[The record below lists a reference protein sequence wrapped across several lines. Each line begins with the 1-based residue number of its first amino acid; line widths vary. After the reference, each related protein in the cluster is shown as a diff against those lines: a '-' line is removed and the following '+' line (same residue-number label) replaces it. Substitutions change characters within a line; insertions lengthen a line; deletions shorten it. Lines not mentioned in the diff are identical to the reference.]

1 MVNRPIR
8 MDPVDR
14 SSWRRT
20 IATVEAAKM
29 TPSIPRMVLPALF
42 SGALLIGVLANV
54 QAANWMVVMTEDD
67 RFEPESLTVALGDSV
82 TWVNEDTDP
91 HTSTSGANCS
101 ADGDWD
107 SDTLNQGDSFTYV
120 TDEIETIPYHCSFH
134 CEMGMVGTLVVTEPT
149 PAERETWGRVKSL
162 FRAGS

>member
-29 TPSIPRMVLPALF
+29 KPSIPRMVLPALF

-67 RFEPESLTVALGDSV
+67 RFEPESLTVALGESV
-82 TWVNEDTDP
+82 TWVKEDTDP
-91 HTSTSGANCS
+91 HT
-101 ADGDWD
+101 
-107 SDTLNQGDSFTYV
+107 
-120 TDEIETIPYHCSFH
+120 
-134 CEMGMVGTLVVTEPT
+134 
-149 PAERETWGRVKSL
+149 
-162 FRAGS
+162 